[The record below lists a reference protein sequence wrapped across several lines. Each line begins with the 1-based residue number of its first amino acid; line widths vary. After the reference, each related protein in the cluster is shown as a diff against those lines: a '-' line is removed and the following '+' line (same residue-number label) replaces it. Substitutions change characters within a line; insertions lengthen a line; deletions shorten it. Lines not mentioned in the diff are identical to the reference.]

1 MYSTALPEPAIGP
14 GQDPRDYARLMA
26 AVYEA
31 TMAGEQAPA
40 RPRRVIWESWQR
52 LMARGLRPDRRPPP
66 VIPSDTVEVLR
77 SESGLA
83 SVVGELTRGLAPLT
97 SATDSIVAVADA
109 ECRVLWRSGSPR
121 VLANADKLGFVEG
134 AQWSEATV
142 GTNALGTALVSQ
154 RAVQTF
160 SAEHYNR
167 SQHPWTCAGAPIR
180 SPRTGRVIGVVDVT
194 GPAETVHPVTVALI
208 DTVARLAESKLRA
221 QHELSLNRLRS
232 VAAPILARVGSPA
245 VAVDRDG
252 WVAAVDSLT
261 VRRRIMLPP
270 DVAPGHVWVPSL
282 GGCEVETLP
291 GGWLVRLV
299 ESDAE
304 PAATRV
310 TLDLHDSASQTLEME
325 GRFGHWRHEISLR
338 HAEILLILA
347 HSAEGRSA
355 PELAADL
362 YGDPTRVGAVRVEM
376 SRLRKQFSGIVV
388 GRPYQFAESAVVTI
402 RYPETMSALLA
413 PSVAPAVRALRA
425 TLSAAEAS
433 NAGTGTGPPVGDP
446 DSLSRPPSN

>member
-1 MYSTALPEPAIGP
+1 
-14 GQDPRDYARLMA
+14 MA

-31 TMAGEQAPA
+31 TMAGGQAPA
-40 RPRRVIWESWQR
+40 RPRRVIWDSWQR

-66 VIPSDTVEVLR
+66 VMESDTVEVLR

-97 SATDSIVAVADA
+97 STGDSIVAVADA
-109 ECRVLWRSGSPR
+109 ECAVLWRSGSPR
-121 VLANADKLGFVEG
+121 VLANADRLGFVEG
-134 AQWSEATV
+134 AQWAETTV

-194 GPAETVHPVTVALI
+194 GPAATVHPVTVALI
-208 DTVARLAESKLRA
+208 DAVARLAESELRG
-221 QHELSLNRLRS
+221 QHELALNRLRS

-245 VAVDRDG
+245 VAVDGDG

-261 VRRRIMLPP
+261 VQRRIMLPA
-270 DVAPGHVWVPSL
+270 DIAPGHLWVPSL
-282 GGCEVETLP
+282 GDCEVEMLP

-299 ESDAE
+299 GSDTESAV
-304 PAATRV
+304 TRV
-310 TLDLHDSASQTLEME
+310 TLNLHDSASPALEME
-325 GRFGHWRHEISLR
+325 GRFGNWRHDISLR

-347 HSAEGRSA
+347 HSADGRSA
-355 PELAADL
+355 PALAADL
-362 YGDPTRVGAVRVEM
+362 YGDATRVGAVRVEM
-376 SRLRKQFSGIVV
+376 SRLRKQFAGIVV
-388 GRPYQFAESAVVTI
+388 GRPYRFAEPAVVTV
-402 RYPETMSALLA
+402 RYPANMAGLLA
-413 PSVAPAVRALRA
+413 PSVAPAVRALRT
-425 TLSAAEAS
+425 TLSAI
-433 NAGTGTGPPVGDP
+433 GQQD
-446 DSLSRPPSN
+446 